1 MKVSNM
7 FLRLFLIVISFSTIM
22 LANQGTRVEKVTQIS
37 GYGISKSAAVQN
49 ALVEAVKQ
57 KNGAYIE
64 SVKGVFSSYAQSSV
78 SVNGDNVNATK
89 MDDGIVQKI
98 RVATHGYIDGYRILD
113 IVKHESDYEAIIEV
127 STVEYRTP
135 GNSAHKRR
143 KIVVV
148 PSYTENIAFRVMDK
162 LKSIKDV
169 SYNLTQELTNSITQT
184 RKFSVLD
191 RANKKAY
198 NDEMKV
204 ILSPNAQKEE
214 ILKLG
219 QVLGTDYLVVS
230 TIKEF
235 KIVNKTVKIKSIDK
249 EIKKLK
255 AYARVHYKILAM
267 ATRQIK
273 WSNTIDFEFVPKGN
287 TTQQIFYNTLK
298 RISTELTRD
307 IIDNIYPLRIAKIS
321 ANGDAI
327 IMQSTKLGD
336 VYDVFALGEKL
347 VDPYTNE
354 FLGYDEIKTGK
365 IKIVRTLAKVS
376 YGEILEG
383 DVQKNSICRKAK
395 YLSKK
400 VYSKKQNMPDREIV
414 HKTTNGKKSIAI
426 KSLSISSNIDKY
438 KHKYIKDTNIEIK
451 IKNLVNKSKKY
462 KVLTR
467 DKEQTQAL
475 MDENELSKSD
485 LSDDMNEN
493 SMRFLNVDY
502 QLLPK
507 VTKFKI
513 STRSKKIPDIDAYD
527 NSDYIKMEL
536 NVVVID
542 RKGEVVFE
550 STKSD
555 TFTQS
560 WGSDKKL
567 RRTAPSYK
575 NINKLAN
582 KIVSSVLYDLLNEKS
597 QMMNKKFITVVD
609 VDKKTIYLDL
619 GDNEDIE
626 EGDIF
631 PVYKEPKVKTI
642 KRTGKTRLSYG
653 DKIATVKIDGIYE
666 DGAEAIVIKGKISD
680 IKEGYVLRVK
690 KRRKKK

>member
-1 MKVSNM
+1 MKASNI
-7 FLRLFLIVISFSTIM
+7 FLRFFLISIFFSTI
-22 LANQGTRVEKVTQIS
+22 LFASQGTRVENVMQAS
-37 GYGISKSAAVQN
+37 GYGISKSAAIQN

-57 KNGAYIE
+57 KNGAYVE

-78 SVNGDNVNATK
+78 SVNNDSVHATK
-89 MDDGIVQKI
+89 IDDAMVQKI
-98 RVATHGYIDGYRILD
+98 RIATNGYIDGYKVID

-127 STVEYRTP
+127 ITVAYKTP

-143 KIVVV
+143 KIVIV
-148 PSYTENIAFRVMDK
+148 PSYTENIAFGVMGE
-162 LKSIKDV
+162 LKNIKAV

-191 RANKKAY
+191 RSNKNAY
-198 NDEMKV
+198 SNEKKMIISADAHKD
-204 ILSPNAQKEE
+204 E

-235 KIVNKTVKIKSIDK
+235 KITNKTTKIKSIDK
-249 EIKKLK
+249 DIKKLK
-255 AYARVHYKILAM
+255 AYARVHYKILTM

-287 TTQQIFYNTLK
+287 ATQQIFYNTLK

-307 IIDNIYPLRIAKIS
+307 IIDNIYPLRVAKIS
-321 ANGDAI
+321 GNGDAI
-327 IMQSTKLGD
+327 IMQSTKLGT
-336 VYDVFALGEKL
+336 VYDVFAMGEKL
-347 VDPYTNE
+347 FDPYTKE

-365 IKIVRTLAKVS
+365 IRIVRSLSKVS
-376 YGEILEG
+376 YGEVLEG
-383 DVQKNSICRKAK
+383 EIQKNSICRKSK
-395 YLSKK
+395 YSSKK
-400 VYSKKQNMPDREIV
+400 LYAKKKNSSIGNEDKKNIS
-414 HKTTNGKKSIAI
+414 NSKKSIAI
-426 KSLSISSNIDKY
+426 QSLSISSNIDKY
-438 KHKYIKDTNIEIK
+438 KYKYIKDSNIEIK

-467 DKEQTQAL
+467 DKEQAQAL
-475 MDENELSKSD
+475 MDENELSKSE
-485 LSDDMNEN
+485 LSDEMDED
-493 SMRFLNVDY
+493 SMKLSNVEY

-513 STRSKKIPDIDAYD
+513 STASKKIPNVSAYD

-560 WGSDKKL
+560 WGSQKKL
-567 RRTAPSYK
+567 KRTKPSY
-575 NINKLAN
+575 NNVSKLAD
-582 KIVSSVLYDLLNEKS
+582 KIVANVLYDLLNKKS

-626 EGDIF
+626 EGDTF
-631 PVYKEPKVKTI
+631 PVYKEPIVKTI

-666 DGAEAIVIKGKISD
+666 DGAEAIVIKGKISN
-680 IKEGYVLRVK
+680 IKEGYVLRIK
-690 KRRKKK
+690 KRRK